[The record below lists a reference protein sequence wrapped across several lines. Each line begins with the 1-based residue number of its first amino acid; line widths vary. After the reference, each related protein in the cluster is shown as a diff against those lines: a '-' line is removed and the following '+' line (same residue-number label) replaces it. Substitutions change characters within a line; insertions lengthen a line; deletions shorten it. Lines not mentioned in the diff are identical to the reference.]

1 MTEYRFSKHA
11 LYQVKQRKLNI
22 DLINAALQIPY
33 KAIRDD
39 SGLLIV
45 QKNVKE
51 NNKTYLYRVFVNDEH
66 KPPLVVTVYK
76 TSKLTKY
83 EN

>member
-1 MTEYRFSKHA
+1 MKKYRFSNHA
-11 LYQVKQRKLNI
+11 QYQVKQRNLNV
-22 DLINAALQIPY
+22 DLINDALQKPDKVI
-33 KAIRDD
+33 KDD
-39 SGLLIV
+39 DGLLIM
-45 QKNVKE
+45 QKIVKE
-51 NNKTYLYRVFVNDEH
+51 DNKTYLYRVFVNDEH